1 MEFYN
6 WLIAMLGGGGGIDPD
21 ISGGGASGGDR

>member
-6 WLIAMLGGGGGIDPD
+6 WLIGMLGGGSGIDPD
-21 ISGGGASGGDR
+21 ISGGGGSGGDR